1 MKGSVKMIFVNIL
14 GYIMSWLYNIFGN
27 YGIAIIMF
35 TLVSKIILLPIS
47 IIVQKNSIKMVKMQ
61 PDLNR
66 IKINF
71 YGDKDRIAEEQAKLY
86 KVEKYNAFESL
97 IPLVIQIALLFG
109 LVQVINKPLTYITNI
124 DKNKINEIKN
134 VAIINNNL
142 NEEDSSIELAVV
154 EDIKNSVT
162 LEKYNEHISND
173 EIAKIKNIN
182 LKFLGFDLSWV
193 AAQEHGISILI
204 PLIAG
209 ISAMLMCIA
218 QNIMNVLQA
227 EQTKFNKYGMLI
239 LSVLLSLYLG
249 YFVSAGVALYWTAS
263 NLMAIL
269 QQWLLNIFINPKKAV
284 NYKDL
289 EETRNELNK
298 LNKMAPKKTKEQ
310 TKKEKEDYKK
320 FFSIVNKHLVF
331 YSEGNG
337 FYKYFKGIIEYILK
351 NTNITIHYIT
361 SDYND
366 NIFNLEKENPQIKAY
381 YIDEKKLITL
391 MMKMD
396 ADVVVMTMPDL
407 QNFHIKRS
415 YVRNDIEYIYI
426 PHGLDSLNLTMRTAS
441 MNAYDTVFATGKHQ
455 KEEMLATNK
464 LYDLKNRTIFEWGY
478 SLLDDMISNYHP
490 KMNSSNI
497 NNILIAPS
505 WQKDNIV
512 DLCLNDILDNLK
524 NTNYKVI
531 VRPHPQQV
539 KHMKEKFEQ
548 MKADFENNSNITI
561 ETDFSSSDSIFNAD
575 VMITDW
581 SAIAY
586 EYAYTT
592 KRPVI
597 FIDTPMKIMNPD
609 YKKINIEPFNIW
621 CRNII
626 GEVVPVNQINE
637 INNVIKRTLENK
649 DKYTKEITDLLNNN
663 VYNLGSSSEKG
674 ATYIIKI
681 IQKKIKERKN
691 SK

>member
-1 MKGSVKMIFVNIL
+1 MIFVDIL
-14 GYIMSWLYNIFGN
+14 GYIMNWLYGVFGN

-35 TLVSKIILLPIS
+35 TLASKIILLPIS

-61 PDLNR
+61 PDINR
-66 IKINF
+66 ININF

-86 KVEKYNAFESL
+86 KKEKYNAFESL
-97 IPLVIQIALLFG
+97 IPLAIQIALLLG
-109 LVQVINKPLTYITNI
+109 LVQVINNPLTYTTHI
-124 DKNKINEIKN
+124 DKNKISEIKTI
-134 VAIINNNL
+134 AMENNKL
-142 NEEDSSIELAVV
+142 EEDSSLIELSVV
-154 EDIKNSVT
+154 EDIKNNIT
-162 LEKYNEHISND
+162 LEKYNEHISNE
-173 EIAKIKNIN
+173 EIDKIKNID
-182 LKFLGFDLSWV
+182 LEFLGFDLSWI
-193 AAQEHGISILI
+193 AQKEKGISILVPI
-204 PLIAG
+204 LAGLSALI
-209 ISAMLMCIA
+209 MCIA
-218 QNIMNVLQA
+218 QNMMNVLQA
-227 EQTKFNKYGMLI
+227 EQTKFNKYGMLV

-249 YFVSAGVALYWTAS
+249 YFVSAGVALYWIAS

-284 NYKDL
+284 DYKAL
-289 EETRNELNK
+289 EETRQELAK
-298 LNKMAPKKTKEQ
+298 LDKMSPKKTKEQ
-310 TKKEKEDYKK
+310 SKKEKEDYKR
-320 FFSIVNKHLVF
+320 FFSVVNKHLVF

-337 FYKYFKGIIEYILK
+337 FYKYFKGIIEYILEH
-351 NTNITIHYIT
+351 TNITIHYIT

-366 NIFNLEKENPQIKAY
+366 NIFNLEKENPKIKAY
-381 YIDEKKLITL
+381 YIDEKRLITL

-415 YVRNDIEYIYI
+415 YLRDDIEYIYI

-441 MNAYDTVFATGKHQ
+441 TNAYNTVFVTGKHQ
-455 KEEMLATNK
+455 KDEMIETNK
-464 LYDLKNRTIFEWGY
+464 LYNLENRKIFEWGY
-478 SLLDDMISNYHP
+478 SLLDDMLENYHP
-490 KMNSSNI
+490 KKISSDI
-497 NNILIAPS
+497 KNILIAPS

-512 DLCLNDILDNLK
+512 DLCLDDILNNLK
-524 NTNYKVI
+524 DTNYKI
-531 VRPHPQQV
+531 TVRPHPQQV

-548 MKADFENNSNITI
+548 MKADFKDNKNITI

-592 KRPVI
+592 KKPVI
-597 FIDTPMKIMNPD
+597 FIDTPMKVMNPE
-609 YKKINIEPFNIW
+609 YKKINVEPFNIW

-626 GEVVPVNQINE
+626 GEVVKVDQINK
-637 INNVIKRTLENK
+637 INDVIKTTLENE
-649 DKYTKEITDLLNNN
+649 DKYKEEITKLLNSN

-681 IQKKIKERKN
+681 IQEKIKERKN

>member
-1 MKGSVKMIFVNIL
+1 MIFVDIL
-14 GYIMSWLYNIFGN
+14 GYIMNWLYGVFGN

-35 TLVSKIILLPIS
+35 TLASKIILLPIS

-61 PDLNR
+61 PDINR
-66 IKINF
+66 ININF

-86 KVEKYNAFESL
+86 KKEKYNAFESL
-97 IPLVIQIALLFG
+97 IPLAIQIALLLG
-109 LVQVINKPLTYITNI
+109 LVQVINNPLTYTTHI
-124 DKNKINEIKN
+124 DKNKISEIKTI
-134 VAIINNNL
+134 AMENNKL
-142 NEEDSSIELAVV
+142 EQDSSLIELSVV
-154 EDIKNSVT
+154 EDVKNNIT
-162 LEKYNEHISND
+162 LEKYNEHISNE
-173 EIAKIKNIN
+173 EIDKIKNID
-182 LKFLGFDLSWV
+182 LEFLGFDLSWI
-193 AAQEHGISILI
+193 AQKEKGISILVPI
-204 PLIAG
+204 LAGLSALI
-209 ISAMLMCIA
+209 MCIA
-218 QNIMNVLQA
+218 QNMMNVLQA
-227 EQTKFNKYGMLI
+227 EQTKFNKYGMLV

-249 YFVSAGVALYWTAS
+249 YFVSAGVALYWIVS

-284 NYKDL
+284 DYKAL
-289 EETRNELNK
+289 EETRQELAK
-298 LNKMAPKKTKEQ
+298 LDKMSPKKTKEQ
-310 TKKEKEDYKK
+310 SKKEKEDYKR
-320 FFSIVNKHLVF
+320 FFSVVNKHLVF

-337 FYKYFKGIIEYILK
+337 FYKYFKGIIEYILEH
-351 NTNITIHYIT
+351 TNITIHYIT

-366 NIFNLEKENPQIKAY
+366 NIFNLEKENPKIKAY
-381 YIDEKKLITL
+381 YIDEKRLITL

-415 YVRNDIEYIYI
+415 YLRDDIEYIYI

-441 MNAYDTVFATGKHQ
+441 TNAYNTVFVTGKHQ
-455 KEEMLATNK
+455 KDEMIETNK
-464 LYDLKNRTIFEWGY
+464 LYNLENRKIFEWGY
-478 SLLDDMISNYHP
+478 SLLDDMLENYHP
-490 KMNSSNI
+490 KKISSDI
-497 NNILIAPS
+497 KNILIAPS

-512 DLCLNDILDNLK
+512 DLCLDDILNNLK
-524 NTNYKVI
+524 DTNYKI
-531 VRPHPQQV
+531 TVRPHPQQV

-548 MKADFENNSNITI
+548 MKADFKDNKNITI

-592 KRPVI
+592 KKPVI
-597 FIDTPMKIMNPD
+597 FIDTPMKVMNPE
-609 YKKINIEPFNIW
+609 YKKINVEPFNIW

-626 GEVVPVNQINE
+626 GEVVKVDQINK
-637 INNVIKRTLENK
+637 INDVIKTTLENE
-649 DKYTKEITDLLNNN
+649 DKYKEKITKLLNSN

-681 IQKKIKERKN
+681 IQEKIKERKN

>member
-1 MKGSVKMIFVNIL
+1 MIFVDIL
-14 GYIMSWLYNIFGN
+14 GYIMNWLYGVFGN

-35 TLVSKIILLPIS
+35 TLASKIILLPIS

-61 PDLNR
+61 PDINR
-66 IKINF
+66 ININF

-86 KVEKYNAFESL
+86 KKEKYNAFESL
-97 IPLVIQIALLFG
+97 IPLAIQIALLLG
-109 LVQVINKPLTYITNI
+109 LVQVINNPLTYTTHI
-124 DKNKINEIKN
+124 DKNKISEIKTI
-134 VAIINNNL
+134 AMENNKL
-142 NEEDSSIELAVV
+142 EEDSSLIELSVV
-154 EDIKNSVT
+154 EDIKNNIT
-162 LEKYNEHISND
+162 LEKYNEHISNE
-173 EIAKIKNIN
+173 EIDKIKNID
-182 LKFLGFDLSWV
+182 LEFLGFDLSWI
-193 AAQEHGISILI
+193 AQKEKGISILVPI
-204 PLIAG
+204 LAGLSALI
-209 ISAMLMCIA
+209 MCIA
-218 QNIMNVLQA
+218 QNMMNVLQA
-227 EQTKFNKYGMLI
+227 EQTKFNKYGMLV

-249 YFVSAGVALYWTAS
+249 YFVSAGVALYWIAS

-284 NYKDL
+284 DYKAL
-289 EETRNELNK
+289 EETRQELAK
-298 LNKMAPKKTKEQ
+298 LDKMSPKKTKEQ
-310 TKKEKEDYKK
+310 SKKEKEDYKR
-320 FFSIVNKHLVF
+320 FFSVVNKHLVF

-337 FYKYFKGIIEYILK
+337 FYKYFKGIIEYILEH
-351 NTNITIHYIT
+351 TNITIHYIT

-366 NIFNLEKENPQIKAY
+366 NIFNLEKENPKIKAY
-381 YIDEKKLITL
+381 YIDEKRLITL

-415 YVRNDIEYIYI
+415 YLRDDIEYIYI

-441 MNAYDTVFATGKHQ
+441 TNAYNTVFVTGKHQ
-455 KEEMLATNK
+455 KDEMIETNK
-464 LYDLKNRTIFEWGY
+464 LYNLENRKIFEWGY
-478 SLLDDMISNYHP
+478 SLLDDMLENYHP
-490 KMNSSNI
+490 KKISSDI
-497 NNILIAPS
+497 KNILIAPS

-512 DLCLNDILDNLK
+512 DLCLDDILNNLK
-524 NTNYKVI
+524 DTNYKI
-531 VRPHPQQV
+531 TVRPHPQQV

-548 MKADFENNSNITI
+548 MKADFKDNKNITI

-592 KRPVI
+592 KKPVI
-597 FIDTPMKIMNPD
+597 FIDTPMKVMNPE
-609 YKKINIEPFNIW
+609 YKKINVEPFNIW

-626 GEVVPVNQINE
+626 GEVVKVDQINK
-637 INNVIKRTLENK
+637 INDVIKTTLENE
-649 DKYTKEITDLLNNN
+649 DKYKEKITKLLNSN

-681 IQKKIKERKN
+681 IQEKIKERKN

>member
-1 MKGSVKMIFVNIL
+1 
-14 GYIMSWLYNIFGN
+14 
-27 YGIAIIMF
+27 
-35 TLVSKIILLPIS
+35 
-47 IIVQKNSIKMVKMQ
+47 
-61 PDLNR
+61 
-66 IKINF
+66 
-71 YGDKDRIAEEQAKLY
+71 
-86 KVEKYNAFESL
+86 
-97 IPLVIQIALLFG
+97 
-109 LVQVINKPLTYITNI
+109 
-124 DKNKINEIKN
+124 
-134 VAIINNNL
+134 
-142 NEEDSSIELAVV
+142 
-154 EDIKNSVT
+154 
-162 LEKYNEHISND
+162 
-173 EIAKIKNIN
+173 
-182 LKFLGFDLSWV
+182 
-193 AAQEHGISILI
+193 
-204 PLIAG
+204 
-209 ISAMLMCIA
+209 
-218 QNIMNVLQA
+218 
-227 EQTKFNKYGMLI
+227 
-239 LSVLLSLYLG
+239 
-249 YFVSAGVALYWTAS
+249 
-263 NLMAIL
+263 
-269 QQWLLNIFINPKKAV
+269 
-284 NYKDL
+284 
-289 EETRNELNK
+289 
-298 LNKMAPKKTKEQ
+298 
-310 TKKEKEDYKK
+310 
-320 FFSIVNKHLVF
+320 
-331 YSEGNG
+331 
-337 FYKYFKGIIEYILK
+337 
-351 NTNITIHYIT
+351 
-361 SDYND
+361 
-366 NIFNLEKENPQIKAY
+366 
-381 YIDEKKLITL
+381 
-391 MMKMD
+391 
-396 ADVVVMTMPDL
+396 
-407 QNFHIKRS
+407 
-415 YVRNDIEYIYI
+415 
-426 PHGLDSLNLTMRTAS
+426 

>member
-1 MKGSVKMIFVNIL
+1 MGLINIL
-14 GYIMSWLYNIFGN
+14 GVIMRFCYNLFEN
-27 YGIAIIMF
+27 YGIAIILF
-35 TLVSKIILLPIS
+35 TLFSKIILLPIS
-47 IIVQKNSIKMVKMQ
+47 IWVQKNSIKMVKMQ
-61 PDLNR
+61 PDINR
-66 IKINF
+66 ININF

-86 KVEKYNAFESL
+86 KKEKYNAFASL
-97 IPLVIQIALLFG
+97 IPLVIQIALLLG
-109 LVQVINKPLTYITNI
+109 LVQVINNPVSHITGI
-124 DKNKINEIKN
+124 EKSKINEVKK

-142 NEEDSSIELAVV
+142 EEEDSTTELYVV

-162 LEKYNEHISND
+162 LEKYNEILSEED
-173 EIAKIKNIN
+173 VEKIKNIDLN
-182 LKFLGFDLSWV
+182 FLGFDLSWI
-193 AAQEHGISILI
+193 AEKEKGISILVPI
-204 PLIAG
+204 IAG
-209 ISAMLMCIA
+209 ISALLMCIA

-227 EQTKFNKYGMLI
+227 EQSKLNKYGMLA

-263 NLMAIL
+263 NLLAIL

-289 EETRNELNK
+289 EETRKELEK
-298 LNKMAPKKTKEQ
+298 LNKMSPKKTKEQ
-310 TKKEKEDYKK
+310 TKKEKADYKK
-320 FFSIVNKHLVF
+320 FFSVVNKHLVF

-337 FYKYFKGIIEYILK
+337 FYKYFKGMIEYILEH
-351 NTNITIHYIT
+351 TNITIHYIT

-366 NIFNLEKENPQIKAY
+366 NIFNLEKENSRIKAY
-381 YIDEKKLITL
+381 YIGEKKLITL

-415 YVRNDIEYIYI
+415 YVRDDIEYVYI

-441 MNAYDTVFATGKHQ
+441 TNAYDTVFVTGKHQ
-455 KEEMLATNK
+455 KDEMIETNK
-464 LYDLKNRTIFEWGY
+464 VYNLKNRKIFEWGY
-478 SLLDDMISNYHP
+478 SLLDDMIKNYTP
-490 KMNSSNI
+490 QNKVNDLKNV
-497 NNILIAPS
+497 LIAPS

-512 DLCLNDILDNLK
+512 DLCLNDILENLK
-524 NTNYKVI
+524 DTNYKI
-531 VRPHPQQV
+531 TVRPHPQQV

-548 MKADFENNSNITI
+548 MKEEFKDNKNIKI

-575 VMITDW
+575 IMITDW

-592 KRPVI
+592 KKPVI
-597 FIDTPMKIMNPD
+597 FIDTPMKIMNPE
-609 YKKINIEPFNIW
+609 YKKINVEPFNIW
-621 CRNII
+621 CRDVI
-626 GEVVPVNQINE
+626 GEVVKIDEVDKINDF
-637 INNVIKRTLENK
+637 IKKTLDNE
-649 DKYTKEITDLLNNN
+649 DKYKEEITNLLNSN

-681 IQKKIKERKN
+681 IQEKIKERKE

>member
-1 MKGSVKMIFVNIL
+1 MIFVDIL
-14 GYIMSWLYNIFGN
+14 GYIMNWLYGIFGN

-35 TLVSKIILLPIS
+35 TLASKIILLPIS

-61 PDLNR
+61 PDINR
-66 IKINF
+66 ININF

-86 KVEKYNAFESL
+86 KKEKYNAFESL
-97 IPLVIQIALLFG
+97 IPLAIQIALLLG
-109 LVQVINKPLTYITNI
+109 LVQVINNPLTYTTHI
-124 DKNKINEIKN
+124 DKNKISEIKTI
-134 VAIINNNL
+134 AMENNKL
-142 NEEDSSIELAVV
+142 EQDSSLIELSVV
-154 EDIKNSVT
+154 EDVKNNIT
-162 LEKYNEHISND
+162 LEKYNEHISNE
-173 EIAKIKNIN
+173 EIDKIKNID
-182 LKFLGFDLSWV
+182 LEFLGFDLSWI
-193 AAQEHGISILI
+193 AQKEKGISILVPI
-204 PLIAG
+204 LAGLSALI
-209 ISAMLMCIA
+209 MCIA
-218 QNIMNVLQA
+218 QNMMNVLQA
-227 EQTKFNKYGMLI
+227 EQTKFNKYGMLV

-249 YFVSAGVALYWTAS
+249 YFVSAGVALYWIAS

-284 NYKDL
+284 DYKAL
-289 EETRNELNK
+289 EETRQELAK
-298 LNKMAPKKTKEQ
+298 LDKMSPKKTKEQ
-310 TKKEKEDYKK
+310 SKKEKEDYKR
-320 FFSIVNKHLVF
+320 FFSVVNKHLVF

-337 FYKYFKGIIEYILK
+337 FYKYFKGIIEYILEH
-351 NTNITIHYIT
+351 TNITIHYIT

-366 NIFNLEKENPQIKAY
+366 NIFNLEKENPKIKAY
-381 YIDEKKLITL
+381 YIDEKRLITL

-415 YVRNDIEYIYI
+415 YLRDDIEYIYI

-441 MNAYDTVFATGKHQ
+441 TNAYNTVFVTGKHQ
-455 KEEMLATNK
+455 KDEMIETNK
-464 LYDLKNRTIFEWGY
+464 LYNLENRKIFEWGY
-478 SLLDDMISNYHP
+478 SLLDDMLENYHP
-490 KMNSSNI
+490 KKISSDI
-497 NNILIAPS
+497 KNILIAPS

-512 DLCLNDILDNLK
+512 DLCLDDILNNLK
-524 NTNYKVI
+524 DTNYKI
-531 VRPHPQQV
+531 TVRPHPQQV

-548 MKADFENNSNITI
+548 MKADFKDNKNITI

-592 KRPVI
+592 KKPVI
-597 FIDTPMKIMNPD
+597 FIDTPMKVMNPE
-609 YKKINIEPFNIW
+609 YKKINVEPFNIW

-626 GEVVPVNQINE
+626 GEVVKVDQINK
-637 INNVIKRTLENK
+637 INDVIKTTLENE
-649 DKYTKEITDLLNNN
+649 DKYKEEITKLLNSN

-681 IQKKIKERKN
+681 IQEKIKERKN

>member
-1 MKGSVKMIFVNIL
+1 MIFVDIL
-14 GYIMSWLYNIFGN
+14 GYIMNWLYGVFGN

-35 TLVSKIILLPIS
+35 TLASKIILLPIS

-61 PDLNR
+61 PDINR
-66 IKINF
+66 ININF

-86 KVEKYNAFESL
+86 KKEKYNAFESL
-97 IPLVIQIALLFG
+97 IPLAIQIALLLG
-109 LVQVINKPLTYITNI
+109 LVQVINNPLTYTTHI
-124 DKNKINEIKN
+124 DKNKINEIKTI
-134 VAIINNNL
+134 AMENNKL
-142 NEEDSSIELAVV
+142 EQDSSLIELSVV
-154 EDIKNSVT
+154 EDIKNNIT
-162 LEKYNEHISND
+162 LEKYNEHISNE
-173 EIAKIKNIN
+173 EIDKIKNID
-182 LKFLGFDLSWV
+182 LEFLGFDLSWI
-193 AAQEHGISILI
+193 AQKEKGISILVPI
-204 PLIAG
+204 LAGLSALI
-209 ISAMLMCIA
+209 MCIA
-218 QNIMNVLQA
+218 QNMMNVLQA
-227 EQTKFNKYGMLI
+227 EQTKFNKYGMLV

-249 YFVSAGVALYWTAS
+249 YFVSAGVALYWIAS

-284 NYKDL
+284 DYKAL
-289 EETRNELNK
+289 EETRQELAK
-298 LNKMAPKKTKEQ
+298 LDKMSPKKTKEQ
-310 TKKEKEDYKK
+310 SKKEKEDYKR
-320 FFSIVNKHLVF
+320 FFSVVNKHLVF

-337 FYKYFKGIIEYILK
+337 FYKYFKGIIEYIIEH
-351 NTNITIHYIT
+351 TNITIHYIT

-366 NIFNLEKENPQIKAY
+366 NIFNLEKENPKIKAY
-381 YIDEKKLITL
+381 YIDEKRLITL

-415 YVRNDIEYIYI
+415 YLRDDIEYIYI

-441 MNAYDTVFATGKHQ
+441 TNAYNTVFVTGKHQ
-455 KEEMLATNK
+455 KDEMIETNK
-464 LYDLKNRTIFEWGY
+464 LYNLENRKIFEWGY
-478 SLLDDMISNYHP
+478 SLLDDMLENYHP
-490 KMNSSNI
+490 KKISSDI
-497 NNILIAPS
+497 KNILIAPS

-512 DLCLNDILDNLK
+512 DLCLDDILNNLK
-524 NTNYKVI
+524 DTNYKI
-531 VRPHPQQV
+531 TVRPHPQQV

-548 MKADFENNSNITI
+548 MKADFKDNKNITI

-592 KRPVI
+592 KKPVI
-597 FIDTPMKIMNPD
+597 FIDTPMKVMNPE
-609 YKKINIEPFNIW
+609 YKKINVEPFNIW

-626 GEVVPVNQINE
+626 GEVVKVDQINK
-637 INNVIKRTLENK
+637 INDVIKTTLENE
-649 DKYTKEITDLLNNN
+649 DKYKEEITKLLNSN

-681 IQKKIKERKN
+681 IQEKIKERKN

>member
-1 MKGSVKMIFVNIL
+1 M
-14 GYIMSWLYNIFGN
+14 
-27 YGIAIIMF
+27 
-35 TLVSKIILLPIS
+35 
-47 IIVQKNSIKMVKMQ
+47 
-61 PDLNR
+61 
-66 IKINF
+66 
-71 YGDKDRIAEEQAKLY
+71 
-86 KVEKYNAFESL
+86 
-97 IPLVIQIALLFG
+97 
-109 LVQVINKPLTYITNI
+109 
-124 DKNKINEIKN
+124 
-134 VAIINNNL
+134 
-142 NEEDSSIELAVV
+142 
-154 EDIKNSVT
+154 T

-218 QNIMNVLQA
+218 QNMMNVLQA

>member
-1 MKGSVKMIFVNIL
+1 MKK
-14 GYIMSWLYNIFGN
+14 
-27 YGIAIIMF
+27 
-35 TLVSKIILLPIS
+35 T
-47 IIVQKNSIKMVKMQ
+47 
-61 PDLNR
+61 
-66 IKINF
+66 
-71 YGDKDRIAEEQAKLY
+71 
-86 KVEKYNAFESL
+86 
-97 IPLVIQIALLFG
+97 
-109 LVQVINKPLTYITNI
+109 IT
-124 DKNKINEIKN
+124 
-134 VAIINNNL
+134 
-142 NEEDSSIELAVV
+142 
-154 EDIKNSVT
+154 T
-162 LEKYNEHISND
+162 
-173 EIAKIKNIN
+173 
-182 LKFLGFDLSWV
+182 
-193 AAQEHGISILI
+193 ILI
-204 PLIAG
+204 TT
-209 ISAMLMCIA
+209 LMKT
-218 QNIMNVLQA
+218 L
-227 EQTKFNKYGMLI
+227 K
-239 LSVLLSLYLG
+239 
-249 YFVSAGVALYWTAS
+249 
-263 NLMAIL
+263 
-269 QQWLLNIFINPKKAV
+269 
-284 NYKDL
+284 
-289 EETRNELNK
+289 LNK

>member
-1 MKGSVKMIFVNIL
+1 MIFVDIL
-14 GYIMSWLYNIFGN
+14 GYIMNWLYGIFGN

-35 TLVSKIILLPIS
+35 TLASKIILLPIS

-61 PDLNR
+61 PDINR
-66 IKINF
+66 ININF

-86 KVEKYNAFESL
+86 KKEKYNAFESL
-97 IPLVIQIALLFG
+97 IPLAIQIALLLG
-109 LVQVINKPLTYITNI
+109 LVQVINNPLTYTTHI
-124 DKNKINEIKN
+124 DKNKISEIKTI
-134 VAIINNNL
+134 AMENNKL
-142 NEEDSSIELAVV
+142 EQDSSLIELSVV
-154 EDIKNSVT
+154 EDIKNNIT
-162 LEKYNEHISND
+162 LEKYNEHISNE
-173 EIAKIKNIN
+173 EIDKIKNID
-182 LKFLGFDLSWV
+182 LEFLGFDLSWI
-193 AAQEHGISILI
+193 AQKEKGISILVPI
-204 PLIAG
+204 LAGLSALI
-209 ISAMLMCIA
+209 MCIA
-218 QNIMNVLQA
+218 QNMMNVLQA
-227 EQTKFNKYGMLI
+227 EQTKFNKYGMLV

-249 YFVSAGVALYWTAS
+249 YFVSAGVALYWIAS

-284 NYKDL
+284 DYKAL
-289 EETRNELNK
+289 EETRQELAK
-298 LNKMAPKKTKEQ
+298 LDKMSPKKTKEQ
-310 TKKEKEDYKK
+310 SKKEKEDYKR
-320 FFSIVNKHLVF
+320 FFSVVNKHLVF

-337 FYKYFKGIIEYILK
+337 FYKYFKGIIEYILEH
-351 NTNITIHYIT
+351 TNITIHYIT

-366 NIFNLEKENPQIKAY
+366 NIFNLEKENPKIKAY
-381 YIDEKKLITL
+381 YIDEKRLITL

-415 YVRNDIEYIYI
+415 YIRDDIEYIYI

-441 MNAYDTVFATGKHQ
+441 TNAYNTVFVTGKHQ
-455 KEEMLATNK
+455 KDEMIETNK
-464 LYDLKNRTIFEWGY
+464 LYNLENRKIFEWGY
-478 SLLDDMISNYHP
+478 SLLDDMLENYHP
-490 KMNSSNI
+490 KKISSDI
-497 NNILIAPS
+497 KNILIAPS

-512 DLCLNDILDNLK
+512 DLCLDDILNNLK
-524 NTNYKVI
+524 DTNYKI
-531 VRPHPQQV
+531 TVRPHPQQV

-548 MKADFENNSNITI
+548 MKADFKDNKNITI

-592 KRPVI
+592 KKPVI
-597 FIDTPMKIMNPD
+597 FIDTPMKVMNPE
-609 YKKINIEPFNIW
+609 YKKINVEPFNIW

-626 GEVVPVNQINE
+626 GEVVKVDQINK
-637 INNVIKRTLENK
+637 INDVIKTTLENE
-649 DKYTKEITDLLNNN
+649 DKYKEKITKLLNSN

-681 IQKKIKERKN
+681 IQEKIKERKN

>member
-1 MKGSVKMIFVNIL
+1 MIFVDIL
-14 GYIMSWLYNIFGN
+14 GYIMNWLYGIFGN

-35 TLVSKIILLPIS
+35 TLASKIILLPIS

-61 PDLNR
+61 PDINR
-66 IKINF
+66 ININF

-86 KVEKYNAFESL
+86 KKEKYNAFESL
-97 IPLVIQIALLFG
+97 IPLAIQIALLLG
-109 LVQVINKPLTYITNI
+109 LVQVINNPLTYTTHI
-124 DKNKINEIKN
+124 DKNKISEIKTI
-134 VAIINNNL
+134 AMENNKL
-142 NEEDSSIELAVV
+142 EQDSSLIELSVV
-154 EDIKNSVT
+154 EDIKNNIT
-162 LEKYNEHISND
+162 LEKYNEHISNE
-173 EIAKIKNIN
+173 EIDKIKNID
-182 LKFLGFDLSWV
+182 LEFLGFDLSWI
-193 AAQEHGISILI
+193 AQKEKGISILVPI
-204 PLIAG
+204 LAGLSALI
-209 ISAMLMCIA
+209 MCIA
-218 QNIMNVLQA
+218 QNMMNVLQA
-227 EQTKFNKYGMLI
+227 EQTKFNKYGMLV

-249 YFVSAGVALYWTAS
+249 YFVSAGVALYWIAS

-284 NYKDL
+284 DYKAL
-289 EETRNELNK
+289 EETRQELAK
-298 LNKMAPKKTKEQ
+298 LDKMSPKKTKEQ
-310 TKKEKEDYKK
+310 SKKEKEDYKR
-320 FFSIVNKHLVF
+320 FFSVVNKHLVF

-337 FYKYFKGIIEYILK
+337 FYKYFKGIIEYILEH
-351 NTNITIHYIT
+351 TNITIHYIT

-366 NIFNLEKENPQIKAY
+366 NIFNLEKENPKIKAY
-381 YIDEKKLITL
+381 YIDEKRLITL

-407 QNFHIKRS
+407 QNFHIKKS
-415 YVRNDIEYIYI
+415 YLRDDIEYIYI

-441 MNAYDTVFATGKHQ
+441 TNAYNTVFVTGKHQ
-455 KEEMLATNK
+455 KDEMIETNK
-464 LYDLKNRTIFEWGY
+464 LYNLENRKIFEWGY
-478 SLLDDMISNYHP
+478 SLLDDMLENYHP
-490 KMNSSNI
+490 KKISSDI
-497 NNILIAPS
+497 KNILIAPS

-512 DLCLNDILDNLK
+512 DLCLDDILNNLK
-524 NTNYKVI
+524 DTNYKI
-531 VRPHPQQV
+531 TVRPHPQQV

-548 MKADFENNSNITI
+548 MKADFKDNKNITI

-592 KRPVI
+592 KKPVV
-597 FIDTPMKIMNPD
+597 FIDTPMKVMNPE
-609 YKKINIEPFNIW
+609 YKKINVEPFNIW

-626 GEVVPVNQINE
+626 GEVVKVDQINK
-637 INNVIKRTLENK
+637 INNVIKRTLENE
-649 DKYTKEITDLLNNN
+649 DKYKEEITKLLNSN

-681 IQKKIKERKN
+681 IQEKIKERKN

>member
-1 MKGSVKMIFVNIL
+1 MN
-14 GYIMSWLYNIFGN
+14 WLYSIFGN
-27 YGIAIIMF
+27 YGVAIIMF
-35 TLVSKIILLPIS
+35 TLASKIILLPIS

-61 PDLNR
+61 PDVNR
-66 IKINF
+66 ININF

-86 KVEKYNAFESL
+86 KKEKYNAFASL
-97 IPLVIQIALLFG
+97 IPLVIQIALLLG
-109 LVQVINKPLTYITNI
+109 LVQVINNPVSYITGI
-124 DKNKINEIKN
+124 GKSKINEVKK

-142 NEEDSSIELAVV
+142 EEEDSTTELYVV

-162 LEKYNEHISND
+162 LEKYNEILSEED
-173 EIAKIKNIN
+173 VEKIKNIDLN
-182 LKFLGFDLSWV
+182 FLGFDLSWI
-193 AAQEHGISILI
+193 AEKEKGISILVPI
-204 PLIAG
+204 IAG
-209 ISAMLMCIA
+209 ISALLMCIA

-227 EQTKFNKYGMLI
+227 EQSKLNKYGMLA

-263 NLMAIL
+263 NLLAIL

-289 EETRNELNK
+289 EETRKELEK
-298 LNKMAPKKTKEQ
+298 LNKMSPKKTKEQ
-310 TKKEKEDYKK
+310 TKKEKADYKR
-320 FFSIVNKHLVF
+320 FFSVVNKHLVF

-337 FYKYFKGIIEYILK
+337 FYKYFKGIIEYILE

-366 NIFNLEKENPQIKAY
+366 NIFNLEKENSRIKAY

-391 MMKMD
+391 MMKID

-415 YVRNDIEYIYI
+415 YVRDDIEYVYI

-441 MNAYDTVFATGKHQ
+441 TNAYDTVFVTGKHQ
-455 KEEMLATNK
+455 KDEMIETNK
-464 LYDLKNRTIFEWGY
+464 VYNLENRKIFEWGY
-478 SLLDDMISNYHP
+478 SLLDDMIKNYVP
-490 KMNSSNI
+490 KNNV
-497 NNILIAPS
+497 NDEKNILIAPS

-512 DLCLNDILDNLK
+512 DLCLNDILENLK
-524 NTNYKVI
+524 DTNYKI
-531 VRPHPQQV
+531 TVRPHPQQV

-548 MKADFENNSNITI
+548 MKEDFKDNKNIEI
-561 ETDFSSSDSIFNAD
+561 ETDFSSSNSIFNAD
-575 VMITDW
+575 IMITDW

-592 KRPVI
+592 KKPVI
-597 FIDTPMKIMNPD
+597 FIDTPMKIMNPE
-609 YKKINIEPFNIW
+609 YKKINVEPFNIW
-621 CRNII
+621 CRDII
-626 GEVVPVNQINE
+626 GEVVKVE
-637 INNVIKRTLENK
+637 EVIKINDFIKKTLNNE
-649 DKYTKEITDLLNNN
+649 DKYKEKITNLLNSN

-674 ATYIIKI
+674 ATYIIKT
-681 IQKKIKERKN
+681 IQEKIKERKE